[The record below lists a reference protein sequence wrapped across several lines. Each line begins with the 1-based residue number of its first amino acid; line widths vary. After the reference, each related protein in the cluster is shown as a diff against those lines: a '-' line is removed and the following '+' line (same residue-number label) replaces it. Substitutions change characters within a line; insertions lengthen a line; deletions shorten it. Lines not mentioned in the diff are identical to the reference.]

1 MKEQNK
7 AKWHKSI
14 RIALVALLAV
24 VLVAAFVAE
33 RTNLTRAGDEAA
45 ETVAQESMREL
56 VEEASAPE
64 PAADPDP
71 APAAAEETSEEEPA
85 VEASE
90 EASEPAEAVT
100 EAEEPA
106 GEEEVAEEP
115 AAPAE
120 EEVEETAAPVEAEAT
135 PEATAV
141 PAEVAA
147 PEATA
152 VPAEAEVAPEVTLVP
167 EETLAPEEEEMEE
180 EAGFAN
186 AEEDK
191 EFRTG
196 YAYTLGSVSVFSD
209 RKETHEF
216 ANLPEGAVVRVTKR
230 VEIKRDGEVVETWMG
245 VRFMAEENEEGDL
258 VNVEGFVPAWSLMQ
272 LDEASYLRRVELY
285 ARSLEEN
292 VEAEGEQAAEEGEEV
307 VFEGDPIETS
317 DGIPVVRVRYIPVP
331 VEEAEEVVD
340 EIEEEKPAP
349 RVEVSFEHE
358 GDELVSG
365 TTVTLHAKLI
375 NMPEDE
381 DVQLQWKNNATGE
394 FEAVSGATSDSYA
407 FQVDAN
413 NIDWKWVMEVRIGS
427 DA

>member
-14 RIALVALLAV
+14 RIALIALLAV
-24 VLVAAFVAE
+24 VMVGAFVAE

-45 ETVAQESMREL
+45 ETVAEESTREL
-56 VEEASAPE
+56 AEEATAPE
-64 PAADPDP
+64 PAAVPDP
-71 APAAAEETSEEEPA
+71 APAPAEEVTEQEASAEEGEEVVTEETAEPVEAEVATEEPA
-85 VEASE
+85 
-90 EASEPAEAVT
+90 
-100 EAEEPA
+100 
-106 GEEEVAEEP
+106 
-115 AAPAE
+115 
-120 EEVEETAAPVEAEAT
+120 EAEAT
-135 PEATAV
+135 PEVTAAPAEATAE
-141 PAEVAA
+141 PAVATVA

-152 VPAEAEVAPEVTLVP
+152 VLAEAEVAPEATIVP
-167 EETLAPEEEEMEE
+167 EETVMPEEEIIEE
-180 EAGFAN
+180 EVGFAN

-191 EFRTG
+191 DFRTG
-196 YAYTLGSVSVFSD
+196 YAYTLGDIAVYSD
-209 RKETHEF
+209 RKETHEL

-258 VNVEGFVPAWSLMQ
+258 VVVEGFVPAWSLMQ

-292 VEAEGEQAAEEGEEV
+292 VEAEADQTAEEGEE

-317 DGIPVVRVRYIPVP
+317 DGIPVVRVRYFPIP
-331 VEEAEEVVD
+331 VEEVEEVVA
-340 EIEEEKPAP
+340 EEEEKPAP

-381 DVQLQWKNNATGE
+381 AVQLQWKNNATGE
-394 FEAVSGATSDSYA
+394 FEAVPGATSDSFA

>member
-45 ETVAQESMREL
+45 ETVAQESTREL
-56 VEEASAPE
+56 AEEVSAPE

-71 APAAAEETSEEEPA
+71 APAPAAAEETSEQEPA
-85 VEASE
+85 AETSE
-90 EASEPAEAVT
+90 EASAPVEDATKAEEAAAEAEDAT
-100 EAEEPA
+100 EET
-106 GEEEVAEEP
+106 

-120 EEVEETAAPVEAEAT
+120 EAEVVEATTVPVEAEAT
-135 PEATAV
+135 AAPVEIA
-141 PAEVAA
+141 AA

-152 VPAEAEVAPEVTLVP
+152 VPAVDEVAPEATIVPEETLVP
-167 EETLAPEEEEMEE
+167 EEVEEEV
-180 EAGFAN
+180 GFAN

-292 VEAEGEQAAEEGEEV
+292 VEAEGGQTVEEGEEA

-331 VEEAEEVVD
+331 VEEVEVVAEE
-340 EIEEEKPAP
+340 EEEKPAP

-381 DVQLQWKNNATGE
+381 AVQLQWKNNATGE